1 MNQEENNTQIKDQ
14 DGNISKPLL
23 APVIY
28 WNKLEDIKPNA
39 EEEYLVTNSDGVIR
53 VSYFDGLN
61 WGYLCSVKEN
71 IIYWSIL
78 PQSPL

>member
-1 MNQEENNTQIKDQ
+1 MNTENNNDSTVVKRV
-14 DGNISKPLL
+14 L

-28 WNKLEDIKPNA
+28 WNKFEDIKPNA
-39 EEEYLVTNSDGVIR
+39 DEEYLVTNSDGVIR
-53 VSYFDGLN
+53 VSYFDGVN